1 MGEHKTACVKGHLE
15 DDLMAFSQILSYLV
29 VALGGGIGAVLRFW
43 VGQNVPFPYGTFT
56 VNVIGSFFIG
66 IFFAISLQPLDDKG
80 SLFFMTGLLGGFTT
94 LSAFSLDVLKLYE
107 DDKIFF
113 AFLYVF
119 STLTFSLLAV
129 FTATEIARHQWK

>member
-1 MGEHKTACVKGHLE
+1 
-15 DDLMAFSQILSYLV
+15 MAFSHSLSYLF
-29 VALGGGIGAVLRFW
+29 VAIGGGIGAVLRFW

-56 VNVIGSFFIG
+56 VNVIGSFLIG
-66 IFFAISLQPLDDKG
+66 IGFAISVHPFDDKV

-107 DDKIFF
+107 SGKILF

-119 STLTFSLLAV
+119 LTVAVSVGAV
-129 FTATEIARHQWK
+129 FTATEISRYQWK